1 MKIRT
6 DFVTNSSSSSFILSF
21 KDENS
26 IYDTLKSQ
34 FPEIFTKGW
43 SYEEDGGY
51 FNQLINEIKNTNR
64 LTKDDI
70 KKIVKDE
77 SWWSIRW
84 GLEEILKCERN
95 MSYSEI
101 RDFFKTND
109 GQKMIENE
117 CKNMIDEIM
126 KDIGDDTVIVEVKHG
141 DGGEGEDGV
150 LEHEILPTLNCMKA
164 WFSHH

>member
-77 SWWSIRW
+77 S
-84 GLEEILKCERN
+84 
-95 MSYSEI
+95 
-101 RDFFKTND
+101 
-109 GQKMIENE
+109 
-117 CKNMIDEIM
+117 
-126 KDIGDDTVIVEVKHG
+126 
-141 DGGEGEDGV
+141 
-150 LEHEILPTLNCMKA
+150 
-164 WFSHH
+164 